1 MQEFQKAVQMLNL
14 PLSENETR
22 NLFSDLDM
30 TQSGAITLDEFREAV
45 LGKFGVLGAL
55 ADDG

>member
-1 MQEFQKAVQMLNL
+1 MLNL

-30 TQSGAITLDEFREAV
+30 TQSGAITLDEFREAI
-45 LGKFGVLGAL
+45 LGKFGILGAST
-55 ADDG
+55 DDA